1 MAPPGMEEMTNQLQ
15 GMFQNLAGDTKKKR
29 KLKIKDAMKAL
40 AEEEAAKLV
49 NQEELKEAAIFNV
62 ENNGIVSLMKSTRFV
77 SAAKALARTCLV
89 KVCNVTYFL

>member
-62 ENNGIVSLMKSTRFV
+62 ETTASYLSMRSTRSVNVARAQAQTFHAKV
-77 SAAKALARTCLV
+77 FSA
-89 KVCNVTYFL
+89 TYFH